1 VAGWYDSRPKD
12 IGNQTRAVLSAR
24 DASAAGMTETARR
37 IRGRKGG
44 NGSLMRTA
52 AVGLAYLD
60 NADACAEAAGRV
72 GGLTHNDLRAIEAC
86 QLWSHAIR
94 HAVLHGTFDGVR
106 DYLARVGGDT
116 ESYWGPLLDQAE
128 GGAPED
134 FSHNGWVVHALQT
147 AWWAITHADHRTD
160 ARHLSAALELA
171 VRAGGDTDTT
181 AAIAGALLGARWGA
195 SAVPAAWRRILHGW
209 PGMDARD
216 LVRLATLTAGGGRDG
231 QGGWPSVDRLDYA
244 AQDGG
249 LAKVR
254 CGTRTT
260 TVSGSADTTR
270 YSGPIMRAATTR

>member
-1 VAGWYDSRPKD
+1 
-12 IGNQTRAVLSAR
+12 
-24 DASAAGMTETARR
+24 
-37 IRGRKGG
+37 
-44 NGSLMRTA
+44 MRTA

-160 ARHLSAALELA
+160 ARHL
-171 VRAGGDTDTT
+171 
-181 AAIAGALLGARWGA
+181 I
-195 SAVPAAWRRILHGW
+195 
-209 PGMDARD
+209 
-216 LVRLATLTAGGGRDG
+216 
-231 QGGWPSVDRLDYA
+231 
-244 AQDGG
+244 
-249 LAKVR
+249 
-254 CGTRTT
+254 
-260 TVSGSADTTR
+260 
-270 YSGPIMRAATTR
+270 